1 LPNVSKKT
9 ELPAGEDVEQGE
21 HSSIAGKSENL
32 YNHCGKW
39 QLLTNL
45 GISQPQDPAT
55 PLFGIYQKKKKKE
68 KRKRKCFI
76 LTQGHLLNY
85 IHNSQILKTT

>member
-1 LPNVSKKT
+1 MPNVSKKT

-55 PLFGIYQKKKKKE
+55 PLFGIYQKKKKNKKE
-68 KRKRKCFI
+68 KENKLLKKKEISSNI
-76 LTQGHLLNY
+76 LIIARY
-85 IHNSQILKTT
+85 